1 MSAGLKLKVEM
12 MKMIAEKGAKEEEDK
27 ITTPQYMAAG

>member
-1 MSAGLKLKVEM
+1 MQAEGEM